1 MEKYKWLHQIG
12 YIKLHIN
19 GYIQMVTNKRQQ
31 KVLVVARVYLWQHRC
46 KLIQAEPCVNRLK
59 ELLWKCITYMIT
71 VHEQENIQYIKAAQ
85 DDDA

>member
-31 KVLVVARVYLWQHRC
+31 KVLVVARVYWLQHRC
-46 KLIQAEPCVNRLK
+46 RLK
-59 ELLWKCITYMIT
+59 RKYASSLNDKLQFTITINK
-71 VHEQENIQYIKAAQ
+71 HRGC
-85 DDDA
+85 